1 LLEKALFGIT
11 ATRKRECE
19 LILKFERFDFIS
31 VLFFS
36 FTSDWKLRGV
46 FPKSYIH
53 LIDHVE
59 LVNNEYK
66 IKRSD
71 IVEEITTIL
80 KEWHEHFKRF
90 FLVRAFTQL
99 KNK

>member
-1 LLEKALFGIT
+1 ML
-11 ATRKRECE
+11 
-19 LILKFERFDFIS
+19 
-31 VLFFS
+31 VLFFFS
-36 FTSDWKLRGV
+36 FHRDWSLRGV

-90 FLVRAFTQL
+90 FLVRAFTPKMKKSEIESNL
-99 KNK
+99 SFF